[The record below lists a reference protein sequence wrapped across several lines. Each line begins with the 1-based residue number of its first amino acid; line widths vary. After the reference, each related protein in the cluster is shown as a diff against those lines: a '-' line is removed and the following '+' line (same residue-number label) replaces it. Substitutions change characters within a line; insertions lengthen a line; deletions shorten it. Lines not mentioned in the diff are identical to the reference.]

1 MFVAQCCVAVVN
13 IEVYAGVWVGVV
25 LFGRNGAGV

>member
-1 MFVAQCCVAVVN
+1 MFVARYCVAVVN
-13 IEVYAGVWVGVV
+13 IEVYAGIRIGIV